1 MDDKFCINP
10 VWPCAMTGACSI
22 LAGFSGL
29 CVIIHGS
36 SGCYY
41 YPRSLLKVPLFSTY
55 LLESEIVFGTV
66 NRLKEVVTEV
76 SKTNK
81 PIAILNTCIPA
92 LTGEDLAGAFPD
104 GTAIFVDAPG
114 FAGNVEEGVK
124 IAYESLAIETN
135 EMRDGVNIDGVSLL
149 DLFWRGNLHE
159 AERLLSTMGIPVV
172 VRFAKDTYEN
182 LRKGAALHTISVNP
196 SYTSGIGSML
206 GSFLFPDLKETIENL
221 AITFPDADMDPVLD
235 EWERADEQMFY
246 YSDKYLRK
254 YEPPIVAV
262 CSQESYAIF
271 AQKIMERYFGSD
283 VPVVLA
289 RNRNAKTIPCV
300 TNLQEITGK
309 IAACKPDL
317 ILGSTFEA
325 NAYPNAAFLGITPP
339 DRSRVSISARPIAG
353 IEGGI
358 SFIEGVLN
366 SLMDMTGR
374 RERRP

>member
-1 MDDKFCINP
+1 MDEGFCVNP

-29 CVIIHGS
+29 SVIIHGS

-92 LTGEDLAGAFPD
+92 LTGEDLAGAFRD

-124 IAYESLAIETN
+124 IAYDSLAIETN

-182 LRKGAALHTISVNP
+182 LRNGAALHTISVNP
-196 SYTSGIGSML
+196 SYPSGVGSML
-206 GSFLFPDLKETIENL
+206 GSFLFPDLKETLENL
-221 AITFPDADMDPVLD
+221 AKTFPESDIDPALD
-235 EWERADEQMFY
+235 EWKRADEQMFY

-254 YEPPIVAV
+254 YEPPVVAV

-271 AQKIMERYFGSD
+271 AKKMMERYFGSD

-289 RNRNAKTIPCV
+289 RNRDAKTISCV
-300 TNLQEITGK
+300 TDLTEITEK
-309 IAACKPDL
+309 ITSCNPDL
-317 ILGSTFEA
+317 ILGSSFEA
-325 NAYPNAAFLGITPP
+325 KAYPDAAFLGITPP
-339 DRSRVSISARPIAG
+339 DRSRVSISARPITG

-358 SFIEGVLN
+358 TFIEGVLN
-366 SLMDMTGR
+366 SLMDMTGQHGR
-374 RERRP
+374 QP

>member
-10 VWPCAMTGACSI
+10 VWPCAMTGACSV

-104 GTAIFVDAPG
+104 GAAIFVDAPG

-196 SYTSGIGSML
+196 S
-206 GSFLFPDLKETIENL
+206 
-221 AITFPDADMDPVLD
+221 
-235 EWERADEQMFY
+235 
-246 YSDKYLRK
+246 
-254 YEPPIVAV
+254 
-262 CSQESYAIF
+262 
-271 AQKIMERYFGSD
+271 
-283 VPVVLA
+283 
-289 RNRNAKTIPCV
+289 
-300 TNLQEITGK
+300 
-309 IAACKPDL
+309 
-317 ILGSTFEA
+317 
-325 NAYPNAAFLGITPP
+325 
-339 DRSRVSISARPIAG
+339 
-353 IEGGI
+353 
-358 SFIEGVLN
+358 
-366 SLMDMTGR
+366 
-374 RERRP
+374 

>member
-1 MDDKFCINP
+1 
-10 VWPCAMTGACSI
+10 MTGACSI

-104 GTAIFVDAPG
+104 GAAIFVDAPG

-235 EWERADEQMFY
+235 EWERADELMFY

-325 NAYPNAAFLGITPP
+325 NPYPNAAFLGITPP
-339 DRSRVSISARPIAG
+339 DRSRVSISARPITG

>member
-1 MDDKFCINP
+1 
-10 VWPCAMTGACSI
+10 
-22 LAGFSGL
+22 
-29 CVIIHGS
+29 
-36 SGCYY
+36 
-41 YPRSLLKVPLFSTY
+41 
-55 LLESEIVFGTV
+55 
-66 NRLKEVVTEV
+66 
-76 SKTNK
+76 
-81 PIAILNTCIPA
+81 
-92 LTGEDLAGAFPD
+92 
-104 GTAIFVDAPG
+104 
-114 FAGNVEEGVK
+114 
-124 IAYESLAIETN
+124 
-135 EMRDGVNIDGVSLL
+135 MRDGVNIDGVSLL

-206 GSFLFPDLKETIENL
+206 GSFLFPNLKETIENL
-221 AITFPDADMDPVLD
+221 AKTFPDAEMNPVLD

-339 DRSRVSISARPIAG
+339 DRSRVSISARPITG